1 MDKVLAM
8 NLNKDKKAQ
17 GVGDF
22 DVRGVPRPRLW
33 FICIYFWYY
42 LPFYKFVRVLYL
54 IYLMF
59 YYINLKL
66 KKSFLTRTID
76 TVLKTRYHIL
86 G

>member
-33 FICIYFWYY
+33 FICIYFE
-42 LPFYKFVRVLYL
+42 VINVLLVLFRMLSFKLYTQCGFTGFLLCFIDL
-54 IYLMF
+54 IWCDMHFFTL
-59 YYINLKL
+59 
-66 KKSFLTRTID
+66 
-76 TVLKTRYHIL
+76 
-86 G
+86 